1 MHRKYVVGIWVLML
15 FLTGSLTVPVYGNTV
30 RAITKEEVFAFQ
42 RQWGA
47 GIVEI
52 GRAFQSGED
61 YKAAARQM
69 IAHMYGY
76 DDGPVLFKP
85 TKAAADQF
93 RETADQALSYFVGGD
108 VPEDHGF
115 ALQPWS
121 TVRFE
126 NHDIVIQDGMA
137 MAMGNYYFTDVG
149 TGKTVK
155 VEYTLGIRRTSA
167 DGQPVIF
174 LHHSSLPFR
183 PGD

>member
-1 MHRKYVVGIWVLML
+1 MQRKHFAGTLVLML
-15 FLTGSLTVPVYGNTV
+15 VLTVGLTGPVYGNTF
-30 RAITKEEVFAFQ
+30 RAFTMEAVSEFQ

-52 GRAFQSGED
+52 GREFRSGGD

-69 IAHMYGY
+69 IAQMYGY

-93 RETADQALSYFVGGD
+93 RETADQAFSYFVGGS

-121 TVRFE
+121 AVRFD
-126 NHDIVIQDGMA
+126 NHHIVIQDGMA
-137 MAMGNYYFTDVG
+137 VAMGNYFFTDADS
-149 TGKTVK
+149 GKAVK
-155 VEYTLGIRRTSA
+155 VEYTLGIRRSSK
-167 DGQPVIF
+167 DGRPVIF
-174 LHHSSLPFR
+174 LHHSSLPFG